1 MEDKEDILEELVQIN
16 KPLLVSA
23 GPGMGKTYALAYK
36 IRHLIKD
43 QKVDKNEITVIT
55 FTNEAAINMRKRISQ
70 EGDKRVYVEPELQP
84 PVICT
89 MHKLGHRIIKDNY
102 PELDVGLERDFKVFS
117 SQDLKD
123 ILMADCSQIVG
134 EKREN
139 AKETIICRQKGRC
152 ERTDSKKCEICS
164 EYTGLLRRFNY
175 IDHDDQIFLAC
186 EILRENDD
194 ILRKEQLSAKY
205 LLVDEYQDIN
215 YAQWEFIKLLS
226 KGNTENLFVVGDE
239 FQSIYGFRGG
249 DPIFMKSF
257 KDDYRPNA
265 EVKELLIS
273 RRCPP
278 NILNGAFHMVHRY
291 NGGDIRILEKID
303 FKNKSNVKIKV
314 CNFVQQNLEADFIA
328 REIREIGTSYDVL
341 ILVPKRAYIIPIRRA
356 LRKKFIN
363 SYCEYD
369 IEKTDLHL
377 LNILINW
384 IKEPSDN
391 FNFRLLLEN
400 IINKGASDIPAKQ
413 AEYHG
418 LKETKEKREQ
428 AFKQISNFW
437 GEVRERR
444 TLYVR
449 FKTLKDEALFKKL
462 VETIATL
469 RKIYETEKD
478 ILNFTHEAISR
489 LKLWLKKSKFFDEI
503 NSVIGEIKNIA
514 VTSGE
519 CGVRI
524 LTMRKAKGLGA
535 DYIFVVGL
543 ENNILP
549 RINANDNAKQED
561 SRLLYVSMTRAK
573 KELYLLSSERRTQN
587 ITGVEI
593 AGKSDFINDIPPKY
607 VVEEH

>member
-1 MEDKEDILEELVQIN
+1 MEDKKDILEELVQIN

-36 IRHLIKD
+36 IRYLIKK
-43 QKVDKNEITVIT
+43 QKIDKNEITVIT
-55 FTNEAAINMRKRISQ
+55 FTNESTINMRKRISH
-70 EGDKRVYVEPELQP
+70 EGDERVYVEPELQP

-102 PELDVGLERDFKVFS
+102 PELDVGLERDFKVLP

-123 ILMADCSQIVG
+123 ILIADCSQIVG

-152 ERTDSKKCEICS
+152 EKTDSKKCEICS
-164 EYTGLLRRFNY
+164 EYTDLLRRFNY

-249 DPIFMKSF
+249 DPVYIRNF
-257 KDDYRPNA
+257 KKDYQTDA
-265 EVKELLIS
+265 KVKNLLTS

-291 NGGDIRILEKID
+291 NAGDIRILEKID

-314 CNFVQQNLEADFIA
+314 CNFTQQNLEADFIA

-341 ILVPKRAYIIPIRRA
+341 ILVPKRAYIIPIRKA

-391 FNFRLLLEN
+391 FNFRLLLEY
-400 IINKGASDIPAKQ
+400 IINKAASDIPAKQ
-413 AEYHG
+413 AEYSG
-418 LKETKEKREQ
+418 TEKTKEKREH
-428 AFKQISNFW
+428 ALKQISNFW
-437 GEVRERR
+437 GEVRKRR
-444 TLYVR
+444 TLYIR
-449 FKTLKDEALFKKL
+449 LKTLKDEALFKKL

-469 RKIYETEKD
+469 REVYETKED
-478 ILNFTHEAISR
+478 ILNFIQEAVSKLR
-489 LKLWLKKSKFFDEI
+489 LWPKKTKFSDEL
-503 NSVIGEIKNIA
+503 NSVIEEIKNVA
-514 VTSGE
+514 MTSGE
-519 CGVRI
+519 CGVKI

-535 DYIFVVGL
+535 DYVFIIGL

-549 RINANDNAKQED
+549 RINANDDTKQED

-573 KELYLLSSERRTQN
+573 KGLYLLSSETRTQN
-587 ITGVEI
+587 ITGVKI
-593 AGKSDFINDIPPKY
+593 AGRSDFIDDIPPQY
-607 VVEEH
+607 VVEEY